1 MPGFD
6 GTGPYGDGPAGRG
19 YGPCGRTSKRG
30 WDRFSVRRRGWFG
43 RVGPMI
49 PSYDLNDEIA
59 DLEQE
64 KSFLEKRLA
73 DLRSLIGKKEEDR

>member
-1 MPGFD
+1 
-6 GTGPYGDGPAGRG
+6 
-19 YGPCGRTSKRG
+19 
-30 WDRFSVRRRGWFG
+30 
-43 RVGPMI
+43 MI